1 MGAGVR
7 CEGCAGAA
15 LVYRLDFF
23 IHFHNT
29 AAGPRGGRREARRET
44 QTEVSGRA
52 PHKVFSYIRQ
62 KKTVHITRERDHL
75 RPLI

>member
-15 LVYRLDFF
+15 LIYLDFF

-52 PHKVFSYIRQ
+52 PHIFTLGKRKQYTLHANVI
-62 KKTVHITRERDHL
+62 I
-75 RPLI
+75 